1 MAVEGYQS
9 NWDVGHERHSAEQVR
24 DTSSPDTYV
33 TIVLRTPPRG
43 TQLEP
48 QGHPIGGG
56 GGAGEYTP
64 AGPIYCFGVSPEV
77 LCQRAEQPSERQ
89 SSV

>member
-1 MAVEGYQS
+1 MVCLAVEGYQR
-9 NWDVGHERHSAEQVR
+9 NWDVGHERHSAEQVCG
-24 DTSSPDTYV
+24 TSSPDTYV

-43 TQLEP
+43 
-48 QGHPIGGG
+48 HPIGGG

-64 AGPIYCFGVSPEV
+64 AGSIYCFGVSPEV